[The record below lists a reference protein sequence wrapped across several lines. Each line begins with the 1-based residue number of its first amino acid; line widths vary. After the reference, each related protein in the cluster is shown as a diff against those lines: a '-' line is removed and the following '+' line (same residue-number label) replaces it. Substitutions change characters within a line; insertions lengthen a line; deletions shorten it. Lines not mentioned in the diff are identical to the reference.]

1 MQINK
6 HGSFYLRNG
15 WPTKII
21 DAVPNNPYIFSP
33 ANELE
38 AVDVL
43 GVGRVMVKAMR
54 YWAYTTG
61 ITLETKDQQGVFHDL
76 SELGRCISEFDPYC
90 QNKGTLWLLHRNL
103 ARDYENATMWAW
115 AFNDYKQRT
124 FSKEQF
130 VDAFFAYYQTNGGT
144 NKKAA
149 IEKEFDCFKNTYV
162 RVLKDRFANHKT
174 IPIECKPFPTDTEK
188 MVSVCLNFYSEMQKQ
203 TSFASAELKT
213 LDELEREGL
222 LEGISFSVIAYG
234 SQTNDFK
241 QVLFQDVPYIYA
253 KIKGNAIPQPLQM
266 IPVGLHYGET
276 VNINISAGEKV
287 FYTSAQR
294 IHSEKGVE
302 FCIGKSFRITAEGSK
317 FSFNYTPTT

>member
-21 DAVPNNPYIFSP
+21 DAIPNNPYIFSP

-162 RVLKDRFANHKT
+162 SDRRFDIDKIIDEDTIPFFSSLGLITYLGKGIFEMPMINARDIPEDIALYCILKDNQEHLKDRRQIDIDLLLDGKRQ
-174 IPIECKPFPTDTEK
+174 IGQYL
-188 MVSVCLNFYSEMQKQ
+188 SLSYS
-203 TSFASAELKT
+203 A
-213 LDELEREGL
+213 L
-222 LEGISFSVIAYG
+222 LELLQKLENMGRLSLVNNFG
-234 SQTNDFK
+234 SRYIQLD
-241 QVLFQDVPYIYA
+241 PYDTQELLSNY
-253 KIKGNAIPQPLQM
+253 
-266 IPVGLHYGET
+266 
-276 VNINISAGEKV
+276 
-287 FYTSAQR
+287 
-294 IHSEKGVE
+294 
-302 FCIGKSFRITAEGSK
+302 FREIVR
-317 FSFNYTPTT
+317 